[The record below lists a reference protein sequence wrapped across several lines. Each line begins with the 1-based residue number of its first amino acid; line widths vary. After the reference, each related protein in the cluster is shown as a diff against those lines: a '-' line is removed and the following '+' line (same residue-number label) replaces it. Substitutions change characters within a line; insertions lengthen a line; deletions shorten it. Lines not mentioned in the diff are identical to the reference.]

1 MSRHIH
7 DLISNIGKVSHRE
20 EIEQSGLDPQLA
32 LLRVWQAERLART
45 YADLLEQPR
54 YRPACLFFLEDI
66 YAARDF
72 SQRDHDLETMY
83 EFMRHFVPDNI
94 SRPAAL
100 TIKLHRLTGA
110 LDQRLLDVLVNQLGV
125 TDSISV
131 EQYAEA
137 YRRCDN
143 YRERVDQ
150 IDAILEICEHI
161 DGIVHNRL
169 SGPAL
174 SLAKRPLR
182 AAGYGEVISFLERGY
197 DSFKRMHGSHYFRKT
212 LRERE
217 LGILDRMYAHDPD
230 PFRFEMSVTSNGAV
244 PEEEAQASTSAPE
257 SS

>member
-1 MSRHIH
+1 MTLYQPMSRQIH

-20 EIEQSGLDPQLA
+20 EIEGSGLDPHLA
-32 LLRVWQAERLART
+32 LLRVWQAERLAHT

-83 EFMRHFVPDNI
+83 DFMRRFVPDAI

-100 TIKLHRLTGA
+100 TIKLHRMTEM
-110 LDQRLLDVLVNQLGV
+110 LDHKLLDVLVNQLDV
-125 TDSISV
+125 TDSITV

-143 YRERVDQ
+143 YRERVEQ

-161 DGIVHNRL
+161 DGIVRNPI

-174 SLAKRPLR
+174 SVARRPLR
-182 AAGYGEVISFLERGY
+182 GAGYGEVVTFLERGY
-197 DSFKRMHGSHYFRKT
+197 NSFKRMHGSRYFRKT
-212 LRERE
+212 LQERE
-217 LGILDRMYAHDPD
+217 TGILDRIYADDPD
-230 PFRFEMSVTSNGAV
+230 PFRFAATPLAP
-244 PEEEAQASTSAPE
+244 PEEAVEGS
-257 SS
+257 

>member
-1 MSRHIH
+1 MARQIH
-7 DLISNIGKVSHRE
+7 DIISNIGKISHHE
-20 EIEQSGLDPQLA
+20 EIEQSGLDPKLA

-45 YADLLEQPR
+45 YADLLELPR
-54 YRPACLFFLEDI
+54 YHPACLFFLEDI

-83 EFMRHFVPDNI
+83 EFIRRFVPDNI

-100 TIKLHRLTGA
+100 TIKLHRMTDA
-110 LDQRLLDVLVNQLGV
+110 LDQRLLDVLVTQLGV

-137 YRRCDN
+137 YRRCGN

-150 IDAILEICEHI
+150 IEAILEICEHI
-161 DGIVHNRL
+161 DGIVRNPL

-174 SLAKRPLR
+174 SLAKRPLS
-182 AAGYGEVISFLERGY
+182 AAGYGEVMSFLERGY
-197 DSFKRMHGSHYFRKT
+197 DSFKRMHGSRYFRRT

-217 LGILDRMYAHDPD
+217 IGILDRIYAHDPD
-230 PFRFEMSVTSNGAV
+230 PFRFEMSAEPIDAA
-244 PEEEAQASTSAPE
+244 PEEEAQTDAVANE

>member
-1 MSRHIH
+1 MSRQIY

-20 EIEQSGLDPQLA
+20 EIERSGLDPHLA

-45 YADLLEQPR
+45 YVDLLEQPR

-83 EFMRHFVPDNI
+83 EFMRRFVPDAI

-100 TIKLHRLTGA
+100 TIKLHRMTEV
-110 LDQRLLDVLVNQLGV
+110 LDRKLLDVLVGQLGV
-125 TDSISV
+125 TDSITV

-143 YRERVDQ
+143 YRERVEQ

-161 DGIVHNRL
+161 DGIVRNPL

-174 SLAKRPLR
+174 RVAGGPLR
-182 AAGYGEVISFLERGY
+182 GAGYGEVITFLERGY
-197 DSFKRMHGSHYFRKT
+197 NSFKRMHGSRHFRKT
-212 LRERE
+212 LQERE
-217 LGILDRMYAHDPD
+217 MGILDRFYAHDPD
-230 PFRFEMSVTSNGAV
+230 PFRFDI
-244 PEEEAQASTSAPE
+244 ASTASPE
-257 SS
+257 KTSTSS